1 MANNNG
7 QTCLEKRGMEER
19 HNEIVRSDYN
29 IEDEY
34 SAKHKD
40 AISDGDAL
48 GKGTRHGGHGHFLPD
63 CNMNTNTYNYS
74 NFDTT
79 NGGGCYDIK
88 GRNGIGG
95 RDRAMS
101 ISIYN
106 QENQYGPTSVNTEKN
121 IEDGQYFV
129 GQQYGS
135 KDGNCG

>member
-7 QTCLEKRGMEER
+7 QTCLEKRGIEER

-48 GKGTRHGGHGHFLPD
+48 GKGTNHGGHGHFLPD
-63 CNMNTNTYNYS
+63 CNMNTTTYNYS

-106 QENQYGPTSVNTEKN
+106 QENPYGPTSVNTEKN